1 VDGRAGSLILNEG
14 NIVRAG
20 GTSDSTLLVIN
31 QVRPIYVSFT
41 VPQQQLP
48 SIRRYM
54 LEGTLGVSAAP
65 AGDPRAATGVV
76 TFVDNLVDAATGTI
90 RLKATFPNDEG
101 SLWPGQFANVT
112 LTLASEPDSIVVPSA
127 ALQSGPQGAYV
138 FVAKP
143 DSTVENRRVTVART
157 QGNET
162 VIAKGLQAGEK
173 VVTDGQPRLTQGAKI
188 EIRTAG
194 GPGGGG
200 PGGGG
205 RAPGAAGGERP
216 AGAGPPAGAE
226 RPADAGRPPGAEQRP
241 AADSA
246 GASKTPP
253 AERPRT
259 P

>member
-1 VDGRAGSLILNEG
+1 
-14 NIVRAG
+14 
-20 GTSDSTLLVIN
+20 
-31 QVRPIYVSFT
+31 
-41 VPQQQLP
+41 
-48 SIRRYM
+48 M
-54 LEGTLGVSAAP
+54 SAVP
-65 AGDPRAATGVV
+65 AGEPRPATGVV
-76 TFVDNLVDAATGTI
+76 TFVDNLVDVATGTI

-101 SLWPGQFANVT
+101 RLWPGQFANVT
-112 LTLASEPDSIVVPSA
+112 LTLASEPDAIVVPSA

-143 DSTVENRRVTVART
+143 DSTAENRRVTIART

-194 GPGGGG
+194 GPGGASVRRAADGQAR
-200 PGGGG
+200 PVENG
-205 RAPGAAGGERP
+205 RRGLSGQLVPSVRPGADDRLAPSSGPAADP
-216 AGAGPPAGAE
+216 AGAAKPPA
-226 RPADAGRPPGAEQRP
+226 
-241 AADSA
+241 
-246 GASKTPP
+246 